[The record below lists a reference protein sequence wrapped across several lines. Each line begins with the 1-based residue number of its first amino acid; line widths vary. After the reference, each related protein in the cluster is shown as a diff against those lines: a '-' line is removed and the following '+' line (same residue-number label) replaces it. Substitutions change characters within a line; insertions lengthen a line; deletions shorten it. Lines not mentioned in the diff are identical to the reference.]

1 MLWYLD
7 LVPIKLSSLA
17 VLIVISINGIRLHM
31 LLKAAE
37 ILYVVCFTVNGQNH
51 QGAQDPTGS

>member
-7 LVPIKLSSLA
+7 LVPLSSLA

-37 ILYVVCFTVNGQNH
+37 IHSVNGQNH

>member
-7 LVPIKLSSLA
+7 LVPLSSLA

-37 ILYVVCFTVNGQNH
+37 IHAVCFTVNGQNH

>member
-37 ILYVVCFTVNGQNH
+37 IHVVCFTVNGQNH
-51 QGAQDPTGS
+51 QGVQDPTGS

>member
-1 MLWYLD
+1 
-7 LVPIKLSSLA
+7 
-17 VLIVISINGIRLHM
+17 M

-37 ILYVVCFTVNGQNH
+37 IHAACFTVNGQNH